1 MQIKQI
7 TSEPLQYV
15 RVHHEDNTFPKDG
28 KQKRRERR
36 AKKRKIN

>member
-1 MQIKQI
+1 MQIKELRI
-7 TSEPLQYV
+7 EPLEYV
-15 RVHHEDNTFPKDG
+15 RVRHEDNTFPKDG